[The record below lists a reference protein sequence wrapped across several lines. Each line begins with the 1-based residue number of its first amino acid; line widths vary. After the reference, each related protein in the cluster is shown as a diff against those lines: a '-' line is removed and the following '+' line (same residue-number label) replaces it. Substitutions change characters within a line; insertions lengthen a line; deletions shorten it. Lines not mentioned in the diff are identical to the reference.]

1 MQEINSK
8 LINEILSEV
17 PQVINCEAK
26 DSLMLSTTLL
36 HILKEVRQ
44 EMTLNGNAFGSSE
57 KDLLVFNVA
66 ERLGF
71 TLSLQEKDEI
81 LAYLEK
87 DARSFGI
94 LQDLVDDCSINDI
107 IVSAWNKIHVQIG
120 RRNFKTSLSFAG
132 HSDYQVFVEK
142 LLTRSGTS
150 YSTKLPIADGMI
162 DGFARIHA
170 VHPSLCET
178 GPFLT
183 VRLNRFNEVELEQ
196 LENYNLAPRQL
207 LEYLA
212 GIVRIGQ
219 TIMIAG
225 EVGTG
230 KTTLAR
236 ALGAVIPSEDAVL
249 VIEDTP
255 ELKLQHPHV
264 RYLRTR
270 VANTEGEGRVAPAE
284 CIRAGM
290 RMAMNR
296 IIFGEIRDA
305 EAAEAFIDV
314 CASGHPGIS
323 TIHARSAQDA
333 ISRLELFLGR
343 VQKGAATSIL
353 TQQIGNAVQ
362 VIVHINVCP
371 HSGVR
376 RIMEVREVGAFADNV
391 LRQKT
396 IFSYQYKKMEAAWIV
411 NNRVSNFKAELES
424 LTPAINLSTLA
435 AELRLRGQGNIKTSE
450 VYV

>member
-1 MQEINSK
+1 MREIDSRLLKEIFDEN
-8 LINEILSEV
+8 LIQDSGITSAATLSV
-17 PQVINCEAK
+17 
-26 DSLMLSTTLL
+26 TLL
-36 HILKEVRQ
+36 HILKEVQQ
-44 EMTLNGNAFGSSE
+44 ELALSNNSLNAHE
-57 KDLLVFNVA
+57 KDSLVYNTG

-71 TLSLQEKDEI
+71 TLSAQEKDEI
-81 LAYLEK
+81 LAYLER
-87 DARSFGI
+87 DSRPFGI
-94 LQDLVDDCSINDI
+94 LQELVDDLSVNDI
-107 IVSAWNKIHVQIG
+107 IVTAWNKVHVQIG
-120 RRNFKTSLSFAG
+120 RKNYRSAIGFA
-132 HSDYQVFVEK
+132 SPTDYLAFVER
-142 LLTRSGTS
+142 LLTRAGSS
-150 YSTKLPIADGMI
+150 YSTKIPVADGMI

-170 VHPSLCET
+170 VHSSLCAE

-183 VRLNRFNEVELEQ
+183 IRINRFSEIEIDDLQ
-196 LENYNLAPRQL
+196 YYGLAPRPI

-212 GIVRIGQ
+212 ALVRSGQ

-236 ALGAVIPSEDAVL
+236 ALGAMIPAEDSVL

-270 VANTEGEGRVAPAE
+270 VANAEGEGKIAPAE

-323 TIHARSAQDA
+323 TIHARSAADTVA
-333 ISRLELFLGR
+333 RLELFLGR
-343 VQKGAATSIL
+343 AQKGAAANVL
-353 TQQIGNAVQ
+353 TQQVGNAIQ
-362 VIVHINVCP
+362 ILVHINVCN
-371 HSGVR
+371 HSGSR
-376 RIMEVREVGAFADNV
+376 RIMEVREIGAFADNV
-391 LRQKT
+391 LRQKAVFT
-396 IFSYQYKKMEAAWIV
+396 YQYKNSEAVWIV
-411 NNRVSNFKAELES
+411 NNKLSNFKHELES
-424 LTPAINLSTLA
+424 QAEPLILSSLPT
-435 AELRLRGQGNIKTSE
+435 ELKLKNASAGEE
-450 VYV
+450 VYA